1 MMAVGVVHGARPAMT
16 DEPMTMSHRTVR
28 SPDPDERRELERM
41 TREEVGRVA
50 LRAQMIL
57 LSARGY
63 AAQEIAEIQGAS
75 DVTVYKWLGRLA
87 GSLRRGRS
95 GGSL

>member
-1 MMAVGVVHGARPAMT
+1 MT

-87 GSLRRGRS
+87 RSLRRGGP
-95 GGSL
+95 GGPLRPRARGASFQD